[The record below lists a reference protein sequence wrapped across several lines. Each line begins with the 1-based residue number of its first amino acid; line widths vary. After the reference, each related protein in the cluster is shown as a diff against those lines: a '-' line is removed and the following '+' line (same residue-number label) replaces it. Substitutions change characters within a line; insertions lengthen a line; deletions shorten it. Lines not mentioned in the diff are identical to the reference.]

1 MIDTFLVMDRIK
13 TEGEKTKKAG
23 RGGARP
29 GAGRKPTGSLKIQIR
44 VSSEEMELIKKT
56 AAENGIATAK
66 FCKNAVMEKVR

>member
-1 MIDTFLVMDRIK
+1 M
-13 TEGEKTKKAG
+13 EAETKKDG
-23 RGGARP
+23 RGGARA
-29 GAGRKPTGSLKIQIR
+29 GSGRKPTGSLKIQIR

>member
-1 MIDTFLVMDRIK
+1 MTDIAKI
-13 TEGEKTKKAG
+13 GEKKQKPG

>member
-1 MIDTFLVMDRIK
+1 MIK

-44 VSSEEMELIKKT
+44 VSSEEIELIKK
-56 AAENGIATAK
+56 AASESGIATAK
-66 FCKNAVMEKVR
+66 FCKNAVMENIKHSF

>member
-1 MIDTFLVMDRIK
+1 M
-13 TEGEKTKKAG
+13 EAEAKKDG
-23 RGGARP
+23 RGGARA
-29 GAGRKPTGSLKIQIR
+29 GSGRKPTGSLKIQIR

>member
-1 MIDTFLVMDRIK
+1 MITDITKYNDKEIK
-13 TEGEKTKKAG
+13 KSG

-29 GAGRKPTGSLKIQIR
+29 GSGRKPTGSLKIQIR

>member
-1 MIDTFLVMDRIK
+1 MIK

-66 FCKNAVMEKVR
+66 FCKNAVMENIKHSF